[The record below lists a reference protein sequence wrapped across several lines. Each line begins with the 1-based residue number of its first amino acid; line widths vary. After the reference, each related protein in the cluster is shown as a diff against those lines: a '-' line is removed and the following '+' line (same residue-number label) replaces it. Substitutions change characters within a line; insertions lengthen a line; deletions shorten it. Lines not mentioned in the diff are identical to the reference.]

1 MKKIILI
8 TGIRS
13 EYEVVYSVLRA
24 LKKMKDVNLG
34 IICTGAH
41 NSKMFGL
48 TIEEMRNDGF
58 SIVGVIENLLNSDS
72 LVGRAKS
79 TGILLSSLPEIL
91 ARENPDIVFALG
103 DREEPLIAAIACNFL
118 NIPFAHIA
126 GGDRAFPT
134 AGDIDEGLRHATT
147 KLSHLH
153 LTMMEEHKTRILKMG
168 EEPWRVFNV
177 GNPGLDRIILE
188 SKISLKSLSQRIGI
202 KLENK
207 KIIVVIQHVVH
218 QESDFAKDQ
227 MTCTL
232 NSLKDFDANII
243 IISPNS
249 DRGSIELISVISD
262 FVRDNHNYYNFANLP
277 RDIFINL
284 LRNADLLIGNSSAGL
299 LEAPLLK
306 LPTINVGERQRERK
320 HSSNVI
326 FVPFNEKKIQQA
338 IKKSLYDSE
347 HLKKVNDAK
356 SIYGDGK
363 SGQRIANILV
373 RFTDMKSKLLA
384 KDITY

>member
-1 MKKIILI
+1 M
-8 TGIRS
+8 
-13 EYEVVYSVLRA
+13 
-24 LKKMKDVNLG
+24 
-34 IICTGAH
+34 
-41 NSKMFGL
+41 
-48 TIEEMRNDGF
+48 
-58 SIVGVIENLLNSDS
+58 
-72 LVGRAKS
+72 
-79 TGILLSSLPEIL
+79 
-91 ARENPDIVFALG
+91 
-103 DREEPLIAAIACNFL
+103 
-118 NIPFAHIA
+118 
-126 GGDRAFPT
+126 
-134 AGDIDEGLRHATT
+134 
-147 KLSHLH
+147 
-153 LTMMEEHKTRILKMG
+153 
-168 EEPWRVFNV
+168 
-177 GNPGLDRIILE
+177 
-188 SKISLKSLSQRIGI
+188 
-202 KLENK
+202 
-207 KIIVVIQHVVH
+207 H

-249 DRGSIELISVISD
+249 DRGSIELISVISE
-262 FVRDNHNYYNFANLP
+262 FVSDNHNYYNFANLP

-284 LRNADLLIGNSSAGL
+284 LRYADLLIGNSSAGL

-326 FVPFNEKKIQQA
+326 FVPFNEKKIQHA

-347 HLKKVNDAK
+347 YLKKVNKAK